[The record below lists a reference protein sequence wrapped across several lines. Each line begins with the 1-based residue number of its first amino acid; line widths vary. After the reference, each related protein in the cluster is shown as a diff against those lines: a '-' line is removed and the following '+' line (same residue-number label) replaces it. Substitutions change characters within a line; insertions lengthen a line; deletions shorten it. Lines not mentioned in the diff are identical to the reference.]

1 MSKSRTWWFVAAGVM
16 FAVAALFVV
25 GRTVVQ
31 SAVRSEQPA
40 IDSLLN
46 IPLDRT
52 VLARQEFQEA
62 YRSGNPRQARVL
74 YERFLPRIGANG
86 LRQSIQAVYPTC
98 HDEAHDL
105 GKLIFARLRDV
116 GASLESCA
124 DACASGC
131 MHGVLMQLFTDSASL
146 GGSEHQDSAASSTAG
161 SEHQHSAQVTSAD
174 VAARIP
180 TFCESVALTR
190 MYSPGDCAHGVGH
203 AVMFLS
209 KYDIPAGIDLCERF
223 PTYALRYYCATG
235 AYMEYRSSPRSRSD
249 YLIHGGL
256 HPCDKALY
264 PAACFRYVMTNTIR
278 WHYAKRGTLDMLER
292 ECEGLSEKYRLGC
305 FHGIGNAHVSRIA
318 RGAITLA
325 EVCGFGGRKDQTA
338 CVEGAMERLGKFTP
352 DIAVER
358 CDALTD
364 WRRAVC
370 QAAAARKMYDM
381 EKSFALYQR

>member
-1 MSKSRTWWFVAAGVM
+1 MRRRWLFLAAGTVIVGAAAYLM
-16 FAVAALFVV
+16 RSTVLQPIVASTPVV
-25 GRTVVQ
+25 
-31 SAVRSEQPA
+31 
-40 IDSLLN
+40 DSLLN
-46 IPLDRT
+46 IPLDQT
-52 VLARQEFQEA
+52 VLARQEFQQA
-62 YRSGNPRQARVL
+62 YRVGNPRRARVL
-74 YERFLPRIGANG
+74 YEKFLPRIGANG
-86 LRQSIQAVYPTC
+86 LRESIHAVYPTC

-131 MHGVLMQLFTDSASL
+131 MHGVLMALFTDSASL

-161 SEHQHSAQVTSAD
+161 PEHQHSAQVTAAD
-174 VAARIP
+174 VAAMIP
-180 TFCESVALTR
+180 TFCGNPALTR

-223 PTYALRYYCATG
+223 PSYALRYYCATG
-235 AYMEYRSSPRSRSD
+235 AYMEYRSNPRSRSD
-249 YLIHGGL
+249 YSIHGAL
-256 HPCDKALY
+256 HPCDKVLY

-325 EVCGFGGRKDQTA
+325 EVCGFGSRKDRTA

-358 CDALTD
+358 CEALTD